1 MIGTALQFV
10 TREINK
16 FISLRLRTEAS
27 NRRIALAS
35 HVSPDGTF
43 AGIEDNILL
52 LALVGVQKDPVA
64 QGTAARGFAPVQ
76 NALMTTVYEESTP
89 PVFLNLQLLIA
100 ANFRAEH
107 VQSGLDLLSMAISFL
122 QGNSAWS
129 HENFPG
135 LPTGVEQLAFDLETL
150 DFHAQSHLWGAI
162 GAKHMPSAIYKM
174 RILTIDEQRVEAVVP
189 GVTQAPSAATPGQ

>member
-52 LALVGVQKDPVA
+52 LALVGVQKDSVA
-64 QGTAARGFAPVQ
+64 QGPATRGFVPVQ
-76 NALMTTVYEESTP
+76 KGLMATVYEESTP

-107 VQSGLDLLSMAISFL
+107 IQSGLDLLSMAISFL
-122 QGNSAWS
+122 QGNTAWTR
-129 HENFPG
+129 ENFPG
-135 LPTGVEQLAFDLETL
+135 LPAGVDHLAFDLETL

-162 GAKHMPSAIYKM
+162 GAKYMPSAIYKM
-174 RILTIDEQRVEAVVP
+174 RMLTIDEQRVDAVVP
-189 GVTQAPSAATPGQ
+189 GIISPETNLTQGS